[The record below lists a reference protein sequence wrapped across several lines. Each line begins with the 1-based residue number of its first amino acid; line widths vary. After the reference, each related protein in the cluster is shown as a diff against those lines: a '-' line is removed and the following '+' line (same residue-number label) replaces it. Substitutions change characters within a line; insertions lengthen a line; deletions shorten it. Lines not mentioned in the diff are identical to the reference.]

1 MPGAIVIQARTGSSR
16 APGKITHLFQGEPM
30 LEYQVKRLQRAL
42 LRHIYIAT
50 TDQSRDAVTAE
61 IAERAGVPCFRGSEN
76 DVMGRY
82 LACAE
87 HFNLDPII
95 RVGGDDPLLDPA
107 GLQYLFLVQEK
118 ERADLVYASHRE
130 GWIYGTAGE
139 LVTHSAL
146 KRAAESATDPLD
158 REHVISYLKRSH
170 GFRCIKASPASKDLI
185 RPDIYLSV
193 DYAEDLYLIDQI
205 LAHFTRI
212 GRRYDFTQEE
222 LIALYDSGTLDIGNK
237 HLHHGF

>member
-1 MPGAIVIQARTGSSR
+1 MSGAIVIQARTGSTR

-30 LEYQVKRLQRAL
+30 LEYQVRRLQHAL
-42 LRHIYIAT
+42 LRRIYIAT
-50 TDQSRDAVTAE
+50 TDQDRDAVTAE
-61 IAERAGVPCFRGSEN
+61 IAERVGVPCFRGSEN

-87 HFNLDPII
+87 HFDLDPII

-107 GLQYLFLVQEK
+107 GLRHLFFLQEREK
-118 ERADLVYASHRE
+118 ADLVYASHPD

-139 LVTHSAL
+139 LVTRNAL

-158 REHVISYLKRSH
+158 REHVISYLKRGH
-170 GFRCIKASPASKDLI
+170 GFKCIKAAPASKALI

-193 DYAEDLYLIDQI
+193 DYAEDLDLIDQV

-212 GRRYDFTQEE
+212 GRRYVFTQEE
-222 LIALYDSGTLDIGNK
+222 LIALYDSGNLDIRNK
-237 HLHHGF
+237 HLHQGF

>member
-1 MPGAIVIQARTGSSR
+1 MPGAIVIQARMGSTR
-16 APGKITHLFQGEPM
+16 APGKINHLFQGEPM
-30 LEYQVKRLQRAL
+30 LVYQVKRLQHAL

-50 TDQSRDAVTAE
+50 TDQDRDAVTAE
-61 IAERAGVPCFRGSEN
+61 IASRVGVPCFRGSEN

-87 HFNLDPII
+87 RFNLDPII

-107 GLQYLFLVQEK
+107 GLHFLFALQEK
-118 ERADLVYASHRE
+118 EKADLVYASHPD

-139 LVTHSAL
+139 LVTRSAL
-146 KRAAESATDPLD
+146 KRAADSATDPLD
-158 REHVISYLKRSH
+158 REHVISYLKRSD
-170 GFRCIKASPASKDLI
+170 GFRCIKASPRPKHLI
-185 RPDIYLSV
+185 RPDIYFSV
-193 DYAEDLYLIDQI
+193 DYAEDLHLIDQV

-212 GRRYDFTQEE
+212 GRRYEFTQEE
-222 LIALYDSGTLDIGNK
+222 LIALYDSGNVEIRNK